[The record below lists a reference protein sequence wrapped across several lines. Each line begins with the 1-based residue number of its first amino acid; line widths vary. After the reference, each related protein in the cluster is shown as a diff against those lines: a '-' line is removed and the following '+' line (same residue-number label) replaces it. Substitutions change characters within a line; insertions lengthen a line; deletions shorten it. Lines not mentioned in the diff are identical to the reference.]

1 MKKIIYLL
9 AISLCTAVS
18 ASAQLLPSFN
28 FGVKAG
34 VNLSSFS
41 TENTLSSENRAG
53 YLAGIWAR
61 VGAGGLHFQPELYYT
76 GKNVNFKDEATGQMN
91 TANFRSID
99 LPLLVGTKVGLLGI
113 GARLNTGP
121 LVSFAVSND
130 QSVGDAFSNASRL
143 RVKDHNYAWQ
153 FGVGL
158 DVQRVSFDLR
168 YELGLNKLE
177 NGNGQSKVRANL
189 FNLTM
194 AYRLFAL

>member
-9 AISLCTAVS
+9 AISLCTAGS
-18 ASAQLLPSFN
+18 ASAQLLPSFT
-28 FGVKAG
+28 FGAKAG

-130 QSVGDAFSNASRL
+130 QSVGEAFTNASRL
-143 RVKDHNYAWQ
+143 RVKDQNYAWQ
-153 FGVGL
+153 FGVGV

-177 NGNGQSKVRANL
+177 NGNGQSKIRANL

-194 AYRLFAL
+194 AYRLFSL